1 MLKTAQ
7 TELGWPSSE
16 TLFSPPGSGAAII
29 VDLARKKIQLR
40 INQLE
45 GGENARVGIL
55 TADPNS
61 SATQAPVAL
70 VCEFHRAIPI
80 HTLRQLHLLAWNFS
94 RTPLLIT
101 IEPNKL
107 RAFSCCEQPENELR
121 DETTLRAEIT
131 SAEYKS
137 DQSLSLSDKATAS
150 LHWLNLSCGAL
161 QRRYPD
167 RFNRRHAAD
176 NTLLENLE
184 VVRKK
189 LLENNLNED
198 LAHDLLARLIFIQ
211 FLFQR
216 CDKKGV
222 PALNAKHLN
231 KLYQDGTLSRPHENL
246 GDILNHHGD
255 TYALFRYLNDRF
267 NGDLFPGKSDSE
279 EQREK
284 EWRREMRAVHK
295 KHLDLLRSF
304 VLGEMKINSGQM
316 ALWPLYSF
324 DTIPLEFISS
334 IYEAFVTKRKGTV
347 YTPVHLVD
355 FVLDGVLPW
364 EGTEWD
370 LKILDPACGSG
381 IFLVRAYQRLV
392 HRWKNANPDISINTS
407 VLRRLLT
414 HNLTGVDIDP
424 HAVRVAS
431 FSLYL
436 AMCDELDPRHYWQQ
450 IRFPILRGKQLI
462 TADFFS
468 EDTLGI
474 HTEENAECYDL
485 VIGNPPWGKN
495 QIKEVFN
502 EFNSNAAENWSKAY
516 NWPISYG
523 DSGTL
528 FVAKALQ
535 LTNPDGIAS
544 LLQPTQ
550 TLLLNQS
557 GPAVKLRYKLLTE
570 HQVIEVTNL
579 SALRFGLFK
588 KAVGPSSLITI
599 RPKSLDQPYS
609 LNYIVVKP
617 STSADND
624 YRFVIDPYDVHELQ
638 SSDTTND
645 PLIWTALTWGGP
657 RDLALL
663 NDLSRFPTISS
674 FEKEGKLTTRWG
686 VARGDRKKLQESIV
700 GRRLFSGHD
709 FPDDS
714 LLYLDAEDIPINED
728 PETDARASTNLQPF
742 EPPQMLIKQGWRKK
756 TGRFRAVQISPD
768 REGILCSSS
777 YVSVSA
783 AKGDRIALN
792 SACIALNSRLA
803 TYHLL
808 LTSARF
814 SNYRDVTNVE
824 EQLSVPCPPLGTIS
838 LLDVKSYDDV
848 DKEVHKA
855 FGLKESEQALIDDLF
870 EITLPYFKGGENSIA
885 RQPTEREKQS
895 SDDDLRKYLQWFIR
909 VINATFGTDSSICTT
924 LFEESGKQQ
933 LPIRLVAIH
942 LDCPSRPRISVEQI
956 DEGEL
961 ANKLTELYTHLSGET
976 GNGPTCYRRVAR
988 IFDTV
993 QIDGNSI
1000 PTIFIAKPDEKRYWT
1015 RSIAMRD
1022 ADEIASE
1029 ILIWNNAQ
1037 QQGSA

>member
-1 MLKTAQ
+1 VLKIAQ
-7 TELGWPSSE
+7 SELGWPSPDA
-16 TLFSPPGSGAAII
+16 LFNPPGSGAAVIAE
-29 VDLARKKIQLR
+29 LAQRKIQQR

-45 GGENARVGIL
+45 GGKNARVGIL

-70 VCEFHRAIPI
+70 VCEFPRAIPI
-80 HTLRQLHLLAWNFS
+80 DTLRQLHILAWNFS
-94 RTPLLIT
+94 KTPLLIT
-101 IEPNKL
+101 IEPSRL
-107 RAFSCCEQPENELR
+107 RAFSCCEQPEKELS
-121 DETTLRAEIT
+121 DKTTLRAEIT
-131 SAEYKS
+131 DAEYKPT
-137 DQSLSLSDKATAS
+137 QALSLNDKATAS
-150 LHWLNLSCGAL
+150 LHWLNLSCGAF
-161 QRRYPD
+161 QRRYPE
-167 RFNRRHAAD
+167 RFNRSHTAD
-176 NTLLENLE
+176 NTLLENLN

-189 LLENNLNED
+189 LLENDLNED

-216 CDKKGV
+216 CDSNGT
-222 PALNAKHLN
+222 PALNTKHLK
-231 KLYQDGTLSRPHENL
+231 KLQQDGILSRSHESL
-246 GDILNHHGD
+246 GDILSHHGD

-267 NGDLFPGKSDSE
+267 NGDLFPGKSDSK

-284 EWRREMRAVHK
+284 EWRKEMRAVRK

-304 VLGEMKINSGQM
+304 VLGEMKISSGQM

-364 EGTEWD
+364 EGTEWN

-381 IFLVRAYQRLV
+381 IFLVRAFQRLA
-392 HRWKNANPDISINTS
+392 HRWKNANPNTNISTPA
-407 VLRRLLT
+407 LKRLLT

-450 IRFPILRGKQLI
+450 IRFPVLRGKQLI

-468 EDTLGI
+468 EDTAGI
-474 HTEENAECYDL
+474 QTGKDAESYDIVL
-485 VIGNPPWGKN
+485 GNPPWGKN
-495 QIKEVFN
+495 QIKEVLK
-502 EFNSNAAENWSKAY
+502 EFGSNAAENWSKAY
-516 NWPISYG
+516 SWPISYG
-523 DSGTL
+523 DPGTL

-535 LTNPDGIAS
+535 LTKSDGVAS

-557 GPAVKLRYKLLTE
+557 GPAVKQRHKLLTE

-599 RPKSLDQPYS
+599 RPEPSDQSYS

-617 STSADND
+617 STAADND
-624 YRFVIDPYDVHELQ
+624 YRFVIDPYDVHELY
-638 SSDTTND
+638 SND
-645 PLIWTALTWGGP
+645 AAENPLVWAALTWGGP

-663 NDLSRFPTISS
+663 NHLSRFPTISS
-674 FEKEGKLTTRWG
+674 YEQKGKFRTRRG
-686 VARGDRKKLQESIV
+686 VIRGNRKKTQESIV
-700 GRRLFSGHD
+700 GRRLFSDYD
-709 FPDDS
+709 FPEGS
-714 LLYLDAEDIPINED
+714 LLYLDAERIPINHD
-728 PETDARASTNLQPF
+728 PETDAGASTDLLPF
-742 EPPQMLIKQGWRKK
+742 ESPQFLIKRSWRRE
-756 TGRFRAVQISPD
+756 TGRFRAVGISN
-768 REGILCSSS
+768 EQQGVLCSDS
-777 YVSVSA
+777 YVTVSA
-783 AKGDRIALN
+783 SDGDKKTLDN
-792 SACIALNSRLA
+792 ACLTLNSRLA
-803 TYHLL
+803 TYYLL
-808 LTSARF
+808 LTSAQF
-814 SNYRDVTNVE
+814 SNYRDTTNVNE
-824 EQLSVPCPPLGTIS
+824 LLSVPCPPVGTTNIQHI
-838 LLDVKSYDDV
+838 KTYDDI
-848 DKEVHKA
+848 DREVHKA
-855 FGLKESEQALIDDLF
+855 FELKESEQILIDDLF
-870 EITLPYFKGGENSIA
+870 EITLSYFKEGENSIA
-885 RQPTEREKQS
+885 RQPTQREEQPFEDELAS
-895 SDDDLRKYLQWFIR
+895 YLQWFMR
-909 VINATFGTDSSICTT
+909 VLSATFGNDASICTT
-924 LFEESGKQQ
+924 LFEESGDQQ

-942 LDCPSRPRISVEQI
+942 LDCPSRPPISVEQI

-961 ANKLTELYTHLSGET
+961 ANKLTELYIHLSGET
-976 GNGPTCYRRVAR
+976 NNGPTCYRRVAR

-993 QIDGNSI
+993 QIDGKSI

-1022 ADEIASE
+1022 ADEISSE
-1029 ILIWNNAQ
+1029 IMIWHNSQ